1 MTEQKIKII
10 GIGDDGK
17 QSLLPIYEKWIDESE
32 ILVGGERQLAFFT
45 DYSGEKRVIKGG
57 LTDLVNDL
65 SKEKKKIVVLAS
77 GDPLFYGIGSYLA
90 KKLNVDVYPYL
101 SSIQLA
107 FARMNERW
115 QDAYVTS
122 IHGRSMKGLAQRIN
136 GRDKVALLTDAEN
149 NPIEIAR
156 YLRSFEMDEYRIFVA
171 ENLGGENERCGFYE
185 LEEMEAMDFSPL
197 NVVIL
202 QKVREVKTWGMGI
215 DDQEFHQRK
224 PEKGLL
230 TKKEIR
236 TLSLMA
242 LNLRE
247 NSTVWDIGTCTG
259 SVAIEA
265 SLIAKE
271 GSVFAIE
278 KNEHDLE
285 NCLLNQVKF
294 RTDFTAIQGKAPD
307 KLDSF
312 PDPDAIFIGGTAGS
326 MDDILATCCSRLKK
340 GGRIVLNAVT
350 IENLMQAVDT
360 FKENGFDPTI
370 TLAQISRSKPILN
383 LTRFDAL
390 NPIYI
395 ITAQH
400 KEGASQ

>member
-1 MTEQKIKII
+1 MAEKIKII
-10 GIGDDGK
+10 GIGDEGK
-17 QSLLPIYEKWIDESE
+17 KSLLPIYEQWIYESE
-32 ILVGGERQLAFFT
+32 ILVGGQRQLSFFS
-45 DYSGEKRVIKGG
+45 DYSGEIIIIKRS
-57 LTDLVNDL
+57 LSELVSYL
-65 SKEKKKIVVLAS
+65 SQEKKKIVVLAS
-77 GDPLFYGIGSYLA
+77 GDPLFYGIGSFLA
-90 KKLNVDVYPYL
+90 KKLDVEIYPYL

-122 IHGRSMKGLAQRIN
+122 VHGRSIKGLAQRIN
-136 GRDKVALLTDAEN
+136 GREKVALLTDAEN
-149 NPIEIAR
+149 NPSEIAR
-156 YLRSFEMDEYRIFVA
+156 YLRSFGMNEYRAFVA
-171 ENLGGENERCGFYE
+171 ENLGGENERYTFYE
-185 LEEMEAMDFSPL
+185 LEEMETKEFSPL

-202 QKVREVKTWGMGI
+202 QKTAEVKTWSMGI
-215 DDQEFHQRK
+215 DDEEFYQRK

-242 LNLRE
+242 LNLSA

-265 SLIAKE
+265 CLIAKE
-271 GSVFAIE
+271 GQVFAIE

-285 NCLLNQVKF
+285 NCRLNQGKF
-294 RTDFTAIQGKAPD
+294 RTDFTAVQGKAPD
-307 KLDSF
+307 QLETF
-312 PDPDAIFIGGTAGS
+312 PDPNAIFIGGTAGS
-326 MDDILATCCSRLKK
+326 MDDILSTCCSRLKK
-340 GGRIVLNAVT
+340 GGKIVLNAVT
-350 IENLMQAVDT
+350 IENLMQAVDG
-360 FKENGFDPTI
+360 FKNNGFDTTI

-400 KEGASQ
+400 KKGES

>member
-1 MTEQKIKII
+1 MW
-10 GIGDDGK
+10 
-17 QSLLPIYEKWIDESE
+17 S
-32 ILVGGERQLAFFT
+32 
-45 DYSGEKRVIKGG
+45 
-57 LTDLVNDL
+57 
-65 SKEKKKIVVLAS
+65 
-77 GDPLFYGIGSYLA
+77 
-90 KKLNVDVYPYL
+90 
-101 SSIQLA
+101 
-107 FARMNERW
+107 
-115 QDAYVTS
+115 
-122 IHGRSMKGLAQRIN
+122 
-136 GRDKVALLTDAEN
+136 
-149 NPIEIAR
+149 
-156 YLRSFEMDEYRIFVA
+156 
-171 ENLGGENERCGFYE
+171 
-185 LEEMEAMDFSPL
+185 
-197 NVVIL
+197 
-202 QKVREVKTWGMGI
+202 MGI
-215 DDQEFHQRK
+215 DDEEFHQRK

-265 SLIAKE
+265 CLIAKE
-271 GSVFAIE
+271 GQVFAIE

-285 NCLLNQVKF
+285 NCRLNQVKF
-294 RTDFTAIQGKAPD
+294 RTDFTAVQGKAPD
-307 KLDSF
+307 QLETF

-326 MDDILATCCSRLKK
+326 MDDILSICCSRLKK

-350 IENLMQAVDT
+350 IENLLQAVDG
-360 FKENGFDPTI
+360 FKNNGFDTTI

-400 KEGASQ
+400 KKGES